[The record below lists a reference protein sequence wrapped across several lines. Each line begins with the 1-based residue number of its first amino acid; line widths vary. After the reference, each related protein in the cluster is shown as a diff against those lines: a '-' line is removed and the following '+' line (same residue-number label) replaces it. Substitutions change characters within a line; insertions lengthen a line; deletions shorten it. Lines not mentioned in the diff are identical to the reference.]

1 MGVLLV
7 QAACVPTLPV
17 GAFTLMGDTPTLCR
31 MDVYRIRWLNFRRL
45 AGHRGGVSEAARK
58 LGKSQG
64 QVSHFG
70 GERPIKNIG
79 HDIAREIEIAYGK
92 SHGWLDQVHEQV
104 MGRDEPVNNG
114 SEDMGQAS
122 QSVILDAA
130 MLSRAESWVRF
141 EEKAGVKFQAVRR
154 AERLIELYSAIAA
167 NGGNLAPE
175 QAESLIDEARHRIQ
189 QGATK
194 RGRTK
199 ANDRGRTA

>member
-1 MGVLLV
+1 M
-7 QAACVPTLPV
+7 QAVCTPILPV
-17 GAFTLMGDTPTLCR
+17 GAFTLLGDTPTLCR

-79 HDIAREIEIAYGK
+79 HDIAREIEAAYGK
-92 SHGWLDQVHEQV
+92 SHGWLDQVHEPEAA
-104 MGRDEPVNNG
+104 GDEPVNNG
-114 SEDMGQAS
+114 SGDMGQAS
-122 QSVILDAA
+122 QSVLLDAA
-130 MLSRAESWVRF
+130 MLARAESWVRF
-141 EEKAGVKFQAVRR
+141 EEKAGVRFQSVRR

-167 NGGNLAPE
+167 NGGNLTPE
-175 QAESLIDEARHRIQ
+175 QAERLIDEARHRMQ

-194 RGRTK
+194 RGRPK
-199 ANDRGRTA
+199 ANDGGGTA